1 MLSREIN
8 DDIGRGFVEIQR
20 WVDDE
25 HTQNEALSGERD
37 SLAVRV
43 KSLEA
48 QVAGLETECTAL
60 RSDVQTLRSA
70 WAVLEEKVQTEWE
83 LSNSIG
89 LATWEALEALEGA
102 VVQLSVVPPR
112 EASSADRDRHHLGAP
127 TVHWE
132 VCLPVARAY
141 GDHCAKVAWS
151 TTLASLDK
159 AGCAHMDALAAQ
171 YIVVATAEEA
181 DAVQRRTQ
189 KVSKVL
195 L

>member
-102 VVQLSVVPPR
+102 VVQLSVVPPV
-112 EASSADRDRHHLGAP
+112 RHHRPIEIDITLERQRCTGRCVCRWPVRTVTIVRRWLG
-127 TVHWE
+127 
-132 VCLPVARAY
+132 
-141 GDHCAKVAWS
+141 
-151 TTLASLDK
+151 
-159 AGCAHMDALAAQ
+159 
-171 YIVVATAEEA
+171 
-181 DAVQRRTQ
+181 RRP
-189 KVSKVL
+189 
-195 L
+195 